1 MASVTLTRLVE
12 RARSR
17 ADMPLVG
24 FISAQELT
32 DWINEGY
39 QALHE
44 KLVGAY
50 GEGYVSS
57 SATLTSTS
65 GVAALP
71 ATFFKLLTIETTV
84 GGVVTTLLPY
94 TVQER
99 NAYRNAVWGHVK
111 PRYALVGSNIN
122 FLPTPPNGTQFAI
135 TYAPEVTPLAVGAD
149 TVTFPNGWEKYIVA
163 YAAKQM
169 LDKEES
175 DTSTLARLLMQWD
188 QELEEMRMSRD
199 AAAPKSS
206 VDLDAVEFDSYAP
219 WRF

>member
-1 MASVTLTRLVE
+1 
-12 RARSR
+12 
-17 ADMPLVG
+17 MPLVG
-24 FISAQELT
+24 FVSAQELI

-44 KLVGAY
+44 KLVSAY

-57 SATLTSTS
+57 AAALTVTS

-84 GGVVTTLLPY
+84 GGTVVTLLPY
-94 TVQER
+94 TMQER
-99 NAYRNAVWGHVK
+99 NAYRNAVWGGTK
-111 PRYALVGSNIN
+111 PRYALVGSNLN
-122 FLPTPPNGTQFAI
+122 LLPVPPNGTVINI
-135 TYAPEVTPLAVGAD
+135 TYAPEATPLALTTD

-175 DTSTLARLLMQWD
+175 DTSSLARHLRQWD
-188 QELEEMRMSRD
+188 IDLEELKVSRD
-199 AAAPKSS
+199 AAAPKAS
-206 VDLDAVEFDSYAP
+206 VDVDAVSFDDYAP
-219 WRF
+219 WRY